1 MNVPQVLQ
9 FWCRLQRENCV
20 PVNRQRTVLE
30 RAIGRL
36 KDKAALVRKAAI
48 QLLKVNVPVATEI
61 NQFILLFFWLVK

>member
-1 MNVPQVLQ
+1 MLQVLQ

-48 QLLKVNVPVATEI
+48 QLLKVYNKFCNHSFIVLITVAI
-61 NQFILLFFWLVK
+61 RS